1 MIVTLVHFS
10 VCNLIIHW
18 GINTLHFSLEI
29 LCMWN
34 SSLSIRVVSL
44 PLDLHSS
51 TICVFL
57 DLQLLPSFSS
67 FALSNSL
74 YLRLKSSS
82 VIDDCVIVLLSSL
95 EIHVFCVG
103 HFIFWSEQV
112 LQGLEIFWNNQV
124 KEGKEQNSNL
134 HLPFQKDR
142 IVKMFCFQIQ
152 KESWRIL
159 LDSCQK

>member
-10 VCNLIIHW
+10 LCNLIIHW
-18 GINTLHFSLEI
+18 GINTLHISLEI
-29 LCMWN
+29 LCIWN
-34 SSLSIRVVSL
+34 SGLSIL

-57 DLQLLPSFSS
+57 YLQLLSSFSW

-74 YLRLKSSS
+74 YLWLKSSA
-82 VIDDCVIVLLSSL
+82 VIDDCVLIPSL

-103 HFIFWSEQV
+103 FFILWSEQV

-124 KEGKEQNSNL
+124 KNSNL
-134 HLPFQKDR
+134 HLPFQEDR
-142 IVKMFCFQIQ
+142 IVKMFCFLINFHPEIVIWLS
-152 KESWRIL
+152 KCLRLW
-159 LDSCQK
+159 